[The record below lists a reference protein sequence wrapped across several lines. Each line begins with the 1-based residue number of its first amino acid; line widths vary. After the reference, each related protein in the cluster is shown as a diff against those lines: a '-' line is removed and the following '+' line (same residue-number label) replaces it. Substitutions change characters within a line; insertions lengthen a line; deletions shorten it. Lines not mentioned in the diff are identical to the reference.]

1 MHQLIKR
8 FTHILPGILAGCFA
22 LTLATLAQAAHHEGA
37 EPAATSTEEQPSG
50 RAVAIQLEAVVTAI
64 DLDTREVSLQGPDG
78 QTVTVTAREQ
88 ITDLENVSVGDRLL
102 VTYLAALEGE
112 VRAPTEEELAEPWL
126 VLEESSVS
134 DDPDLPG
141 VAGARI
147 IRAVVT
153 IEGMNREFG
162 IVTVKDSRGKL
173 HMIGDVE
180 PEKME
185 GVTLG
190 QTVVLVYTEALAMSI
205 EKTAQAPE

>member
-1 MHQLIKR
+1 MTLLKR
-8 FTHILPGILAGCFA
+8 ILASAHSGLIVMLV
-22 LTLATLAQAAHHEGA
+22 LTLPIMAQAAHHEA
-37 EPAATSTEEQPSG
+37 PAAEAKAGTEPSA
-50 RAVAIQLEAVVTAI
+50 RAVAVQLEAVVTAI
-64 DLDTREVSLQGPDG
+64 DLETREVSLEGPTGDII
-78 QTVTVTAREQ
+78 TVTASET
-88 ITDLENVSVGDRLL
+88 ITKLEDVSIGDRLV

-112 VRAPTEEELAEPWL
+112 VREPTEEERAEPWL
-126 VLEESSVS
+126 VLEESGAS

-162 IVTVKDSRGKL
+162 VVTVKDSRGKV

-185 GVTLG
+185 GVSLG
-190 QTVVLVYTEALAMSI
+190 QTLVLVYTEAMAMSL
-205 EKTAQAPE
+205 EKQEPAAE

>member
-1 MHQLIKR
+1 MPNSQNR
-8 FTHILPGILAGCFA
+8 FTQVLPRLLAGVLA
-22 LTLATLAQAAHHEGA
+22 LILTAMVHAAEHSSTK
-37 EPAATSTEEQPSG
+37 AATGSEEQPSG
-50 RAVAIQLEAVVTAI
+50 RAVAIQLEALVTAI
-64 DLDTREVSLQGPDG
+64 DLDTREISLQGPNG
-78 QTVTVTAREQ
+78 QALTVTAQEQ

-126 VLEESSVS
+126 VLEESAIS

-141 VAGARI
+141 VADARI

-153 IEGMNREFG
+153 IEGMNREIG
-162 IVTVKDSRGKL
+162 VVTVKDSRGKL
-173 HMIGDVE
+173 HIIGDVE

-190 QTVVLVYTEALAMSI
+190 QTVVLVYTEALAMSL
-205 EKTAQAPE
+205 EKTASPAE

>member
-1 MHQLIKR
+1 MHHSINR
-8 FTHILPGILAGCFA
+8 FTHSLPGFLAGCFT
-22 LTLATLAQAAHHEGA
+22 LTLVTLAQAAHHEST
-37 EPAATSTEEQPSG
+37 EPATSTNEQPSG
-50 RAVAIQLEAVVTAI
+50 RAVAIQVEAIVTAI
-64 DLDTREVSLQGPDG
+64 DLDTREVSLQGPNG
-78 QTVTVTAREQ
+78 QTLTVTAQEQ
-88 ITDLENVSVGDRLL
+88 ITDLESVSIGDRLL

-112 VRAPTEEELAEPWL
+112 VREPTEEELAEPWL
-126 VLEESSVS
+126 VLEESTVS

-162 IVTVKDSRGKL
+162 TVTVKDSRGKL
-173 HMIGDVE
+173 HLIGDVE

-190 QTVVLVYTEALAMSI
+190 QTVVLVYTEALAMSL
-205 EKTAQAPE
+205 EKTPQAPE